1 MAVPEK
7 VPDEPR
13 REAAREPAGPPPK
26 PKERSLLSLVT
37 KISGAATAISAVL
50 GVVFILWPQLKPEP
64 PPPVKSAQLA
74 KLTVDRKVT
83 FGQYLDRFDLPKDAF
98 SANQLARQGVFLQF
112 RIETTGFKGKELPL
126 KWELFDAKSG
136 NQVGE
141 SKSTFVEPGANTDS
155 LSWHAWVPLP
165 GRKGPF
171 FVLVQLLNEKGIIP
185 LDRLQ
190 TRPFPGLAAR

>member
-13 REAAREPAGPPPK
+13 REAGAEPEQHAAEPK
-26 PKERSLLSLVT
+26 KRSLLSLVT
-37 KISGAATAISAVL
+37 KIGGAATAISAVL
-50 GVVFILWPQLKPEP
+50 GVVFVLWPQLKPEP
-64 PPPVKSAQLA
+64 PPPEKSAQLA

-98 SANQLARQGVFLQF
+98 SAKQLARQGAFLQF
-112 RIETTGFKGKELPL
+112 RIETKGFKDKELPL

-136 NQVGE
+136 DQVGE

-165 GRKGPF
+165 RRKGPF
-171 FVLVQLLNEKGIIP
+171 FVLVQLLNDKGVVP

-190 TRPFPGLAAR
+190 TKPFPGLGAS